1 MSAVTKV
8 TVQDTYSVVVQESVG
23 SVTLEQ
29 LEENVVPVVLTQQS
43 VSKVVPTQEEVIVT
57 VAAIQGPAG
66 PSCTIEDSKTLTY
79 EDGLL
84 SEVQTATGTKTFV
97 YDTNQVLVGIV
108 GAGQY
113 PNKTFTY
120 DTNGLLIAVDAE

>member
-1 MSAVTKV
+1 MSTVTKV
-8 TVQDTYSVVVQESVG
+8 TVQE
-23 SVTLEQ
+23 
-29 LEENVVPVVLTQQS
+29 
-43 VSKVVPTQEEVIVT
+43 IAAVT
-57 VAAIQGPAG
+57 VSDEVPCIQVPASEGVVISVPAIQGPAG
-66 PSCTIEDSKTLTY
+66 PSCIIEDSKTLTY

-84 SEVQTATGTKTFV
+84 SEVQTAKGTKTFV

-120 DTNGLLIAVDAE
+120 DTNGLLIAVDVE